1 MTPHERAL
9 VTEIDDSPTSQLH
22 RDLSW
27 PRAIKLG
34 LVGLASDVRDG
45 RSGRHG
51 DRPDAA
57 GRRGRSVRRL
67 SPRLRR
73 PIFVVGAPRSGT
85 TFLGGCIGN
94 LPTVSYH
101 FEPRLT
107 KAAARCVY
115 DGSWSQAKAGRVFR
129 ANYAALLLANGDGGL
144 RFAEKNPENC
154 FIVPFLFRA
163 FPDAVFIHIVRD
175 GRDAAVSH
183 AEKPWLAASSAG
195 SGRRGRGGTAW
206 GPEPRFWVE
215 PERHEEF
222 RTVSDIERS
231 AWCWRRFTEG
241 AFAGLA
247 TLPPDRLLRITYEAM
262 VDDPMTFAET
272 LGGFLEVPAGADR
285 EPLRRALGQAS
296 QSSVGR
302 WREALSEVDVA
313 AVDRQCGPML
323 AELGYRT

>member
-1 MTPHERAL
+1 MTE
-9 VTEIDDSPTSQLH
+9 TEGGRPDQPH

-27 PRAIKLG
+27 LRVAKLG
-34 LVGLASDVRDG
+34 LVGVATDVRDR

-51 DRPDAA
+51 DRAEAA
-57 GRRGRSVRRL
+57 ARRGRSAQRRG
-67 SPRLRR
+67 PRVRR
-73 PIFVVGAPRSGT
+73 PIFIVGAPRSGT
-85 TFLGGCIGN
+85 TFLGGCIGR

-115 DGSWSQAKAGRVFR
+115 DGSWSEGKAARVFR
-129 ANYAALLLANGDGGL
+129 ANYGALLLAGGDGGL

-154 FIVPFLFRA
+154 FIVPFLFRT
-163 FPDAVFIHIVRD
+163 FPDAVFVHIVRD

-183 AEKPWLAASSAG
+183 AEKPWLAAKSAD
-195 SGRRGRGGTAW
+195 SGQRGRGGTAW

-215 PERHEEF
+215 PDRHDEF

-231 AWCWRRFTEG
+231 AWCWRRFTEA

-247 TLPPDRLLRITYEAM
+247 TLPSDRLLRIRYEEM
-262 VDDPMTFAET
+262 VAAPAAFAET
-272 LGGFLEVPAGADR
+272 LGDFLDVPAGDER
-285 EPLRRALGQAS
+285 EPLRGALGKAS

-302 WREALSEVDVA
+302 WRKALPAHDA
-313 AVDRQCGPML
+313 DAVDRQCGALL
-323 AELGYRT
+323 AELGYSG